1 MATNQLL
8 RFANGNLPNI
18 IDFDEWQNQPEVSK
32 GFVSGIA
39 KSANINR
46 VLAQGALAS
55 WIVGQLIVEQLSKDV
70 TLDSETIFNDFKS
83 SIAKFVPG
91 LLADKSIDGAKI
103 ADQAITWAKLAATII
118 ATQAEAQAGTA
129 NNKLMTPERVLDALY
144 QFLPSGVIVAY
155 AGKTKPAGWLKC
167 DGSLIPRSSYSRLF
181 SAIGTTWGAGDGS
194 TTFQLPNVNG
204 RVLQGTS
211 NEAEV
216 GNYLEAQ
223 LPNITGRFWDLTT
236 NTTTGRMGSADGA
249 FQCPP
254 KNPEQSS
261 VMQATVT
268 TSTSANDGIGFDA
281 SSSNSTY
288 LGSSLQPA
296 AAQVLIIIK
305 T

>member
-8 RFANGNLPNI
+8 PFASGENPNVLP
-18 IDFDEWQNQPEVSK
+18 FDDWNSLPARLT
-32 GFVSGIA
+32 GFQSGIA
-39 KSANINR
+39 SSQQFNR

-70 TLDSETIFNDFKS
+70 TLDSETIFDDFKN

-91 LLADKSIDGAKI
+91 LLADRSIDGAKI

-155 AGKTKPAGWLKC
+155 AGKTKPVGWLKC
-167 DGSLIPRSSYSRLF
+167 DGSLISRSSYSRLY

-216 GNYLEAQ
+216 GKYLEAS
-223 LPNITGRFWDLTT
+223 LPNITGTIGWGDVGLFTVV
-236 NTTTGRMGSADGA
+236 NGA
-249 FQCPP
+249 FTG
-254 KNPEQSS
+254 NPRG
-261 VMQATVT
+261 MKMRRL
-268 TSTSANDGIGFDA
+268 NG
-281 SSSNSTY
+281 
-288 LGSSLQPA
+288 
-296 AAQVLIIIK
+296 LI
-305 T
+305 TPTQLRTNQQR

>member
-18 IDFDEWQNQPEVSK
+18 IEFDEWQNQPEVSK

-39 KSANINR
+39 KSSNINR

-216 GNYLEAQ
+216 GNYLEAS
-223 LPNITGRFWDLTT
+223 LPNITGTVGVNANGVFARST
-236 NTTTGRMGSADGA
+236 GA
-249 FQCPP
+249 FSGVTRDS
-254 KNPEQSS
+254 ESQSVYEINS
-261 VMQATVT
+261 AVT
-268 TSTSANDGIGFDA
+268 QVQYKYASFSAQLSNAVYSGSTLKIPSAQ
-281 SSSNSTY
+281 T
-288 LGSSLQPA
+288 LM
-296 AAQVLIIIK
+296 IIK
-305 T
+305 V

>member
-18 IDFDEWQNQPEVSK
+18 IEFDEWQNQPEVSK

-39 KSANINR
+39 KSSNINR

-223 LPNITGRFWDLTT
+223 LPNITGGFGSGGETPIFWQS
-236 NTTTGRMGSADGA
+236 NSQGA
-249 FQCPP
+249 FR
-254 KNPEQSS
+254 
-261 VMQATVT
+261 
-268 TSTSANDGIGFDA
+268 STIASKSAQLTGQTGQERTDYINFRA
-281 SSSNSTY
+281 NYSNTIYSGET
-288 LGSSLQPA
+288 LQPA
-296 AAQVLIIIK
+296 AAQALMIIR

>member
-167 DGSLIPRSSYSRLF
+167 DGSLIPLSSYSRLF

-223 LPNITGRFWDLTT
+223 LPNISGNWTHTYSTSVALAGGACEFQVDSTSVATTAKGTGKAQ
-236 NTTTGRMGSADGA
+236 MGISANK
-249 FQCPP
+249 Q
-254 KNPEQSS
+254 NSIYNE
-261 VMQATVT
+261 
-268 TSTSANDGIGFDA
+268 TSTV
-281 SSSNSTY
+281 
-288 LGSSLQPA
+288 QPPA
-296 AAQVLIIIK
+296 CQTLMIIRV
-305 T
+305 

>member
-18 IDFDEWQNQPEVSK
+18 IEFDEWQNQPEVSK

-39 KSANINR
+39 KSSNINR

-55 WIVGQLIVEQLSKDV
+55 WIVGQLIVEQLNKDV
-70 TLDSETIFNDFKS
+70 TLDSETIFDDFKN

-223 LPNITGRFWDLTT
+223 LPNISGTLNDLMT
-236 NTTTGRMGSADGA
+236 NGSDGCSGA
-249 FQCPP
+249 FSTADSW
-254 KNPEQSS
+254 N
-261 VMQATVT
+261 AGLNR
-268 TSTSANDGIGFDA
+268 TSDSTKVAYFRFNAGD
-281 SSSNSTY
+281 SNAIYSG
-288 LGSSLQPA
+288 LGVQPA
-296 AAQVLIIIK
+296 AAQTLMIIK
-305 T
+305 V